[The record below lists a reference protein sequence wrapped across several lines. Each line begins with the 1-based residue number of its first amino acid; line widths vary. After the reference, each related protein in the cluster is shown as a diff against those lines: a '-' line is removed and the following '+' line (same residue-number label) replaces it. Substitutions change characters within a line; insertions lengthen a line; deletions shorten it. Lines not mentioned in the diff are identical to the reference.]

1 MNLAQECNRI
11 ANRIQ
16 TVLEDANIKLA
27 WVATDPLGASGRAM
41 LKALIQGAQ
50 EVEKLAK
57 FPDAR
62 HLGQHVLCLYRV
74 PDHTGALAPE

>member
-41 LKALIQGAQ
+41 LKALIQGEQ
-50 EVEKLAK
+50 KVEKLAK
-57 FPDAR
+57 FPDVQ
-62 HLGQHVLCLYRV
+62 HLGQHVLCLSRV
-74 PDHTGALAPE
+74 PDHTGSLAPE